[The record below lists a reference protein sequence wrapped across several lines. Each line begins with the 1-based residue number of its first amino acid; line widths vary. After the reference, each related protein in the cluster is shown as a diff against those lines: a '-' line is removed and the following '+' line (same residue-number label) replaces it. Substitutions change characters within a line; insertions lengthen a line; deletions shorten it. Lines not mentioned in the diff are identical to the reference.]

1 MIACCSKKVCTYY
14 EYALIS
20 DNDPDHGKLTEML
33 CVCTRALCI
42 YKGVWSPILH
52 VGGEILTRED
62 RNLLSCQFHDH
73 SDVLLL
79 LLFSLS
85 YTQERMTALMLASVG
100 GHLGVVRELL
110 KAQADVNAQDEVC
123 SLQ

>member
-1 MIACCSKKVCTYY
+1 MSAQERCVSTR
-14 EYALIS
+14 EYGPL
-20 DNDPDHGKLTEML
+20 
-33 CVCTRALCI
+33 
-42 YKGVWSPILH
+42 LH

-62 RNLLSCQFHDH
+62 RNLMSCQFHDH

-100 GHLGVVRELL
+100 GHLDVVRELL

>member
-1 MIACCSKKVCTYY
+1 MILRRC
-14 EYALIS
+14 
-20 DNDPDHGKLTEML
+20 
-33 CVCTRALCI
+33 
-42 YKGVWSPILH
+42 H
-52 VGGEILTRED
+52 VPNAHFL
-62 RNLLSCQFHDH
+62 FHDH

-85 YTQERMTALMLASVG
+85 YMQYGRTALMLASEG
-100 GHLGVVRELL
+100 GHLDVVRELL